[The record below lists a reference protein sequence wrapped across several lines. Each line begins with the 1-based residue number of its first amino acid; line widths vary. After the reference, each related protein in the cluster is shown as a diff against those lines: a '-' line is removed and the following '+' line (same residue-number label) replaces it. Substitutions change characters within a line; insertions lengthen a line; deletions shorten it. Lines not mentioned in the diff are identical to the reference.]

1 MDFIKSHK
9 WILMWSAAILILA
22 CVVKFTHLS
31 KTMTQVSGLIELLL
45 AIATGVAFG
54 ILATKRAD

>member
-1 MDFIKSHK
+1 MDFIKSNK
-9 WILMWSAAILILA
+9 WILLWSTALVIGVCIL
-22 CVVKFTHLS
+22 KFTHLS